1 MNNVTAKGCSYLSKA
16 SWLNLKEINLGK
28 NYREYEG
35 WNKINTEGFS
45 CLRKAYRANLRTI
58 CLSK

>member
-16 SWLNLKEINLGK
+16 SWPNLKEINLGK
-28 NYREYEG
+28 NHREYKG
-35 WNKINTEGFS
+35 WNSINNEGCS
-45 CLRKAYRANLRTI
+45 YLSQAYWPNLRTI